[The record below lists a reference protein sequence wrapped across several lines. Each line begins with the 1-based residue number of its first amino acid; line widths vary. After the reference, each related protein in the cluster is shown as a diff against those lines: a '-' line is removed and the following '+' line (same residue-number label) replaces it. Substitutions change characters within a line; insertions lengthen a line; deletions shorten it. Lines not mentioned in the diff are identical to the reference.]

1 MLGSRKAQRTIGG
14 EEMKKDTLLN
24 AIIISL
30 SIIAGVSIIIA
41 AFMEGTINGFIAI
54 GCVSA
59 FYTLV
64 LCAYKDFSNYG

>member
-1 MLGSRKAQRTIGG
+1 MLGSRKTKRTIGG
-14 EEMKKDTLLN
+14 EEMKKKILLN

-30 SIIAGVSIIIA
+30 SVIAGVSIITA
-41 AFMEGTINGFIAI
+41 AFISGTFNGFIAI

-64 LCAYKDFSNYG
+64 LCAYKDISNYG

>member
-1 MLGSRKAQRTIGG
+1 
-14 EEMKKDTLLN
+14 MKKKTLLN

-30 SIIAGVSIIIA
+30 SIIAGISIITA
-41 AFMEGTINGFIAI
+41 AFICGTFNGFITI

-64 LCAYKDFSNYG
+64 LCAYKDLSKYD

>member
-1 MLGSRKAQRTIGG
+1 
-14 EEMKKDTLLN
+14 MKKKTFLN
-24 AIIISL
+24 TIIISL

-41 AFMEGTINGFIAI
+41 AFMEGTTNGFIAI

-64 LCAYKDFSNYG
+64 LSLTKI

>member
-1 MLGSRKAQRTIGG
+1 
-14 EEMKKDTLLN
+14 MKKNTLLN
-24 AIIISL
+24 AMIISL
-30 SIIAGVSIIIA
+30 LIISGVSIITA
-41 AFMEGTINGFIAI
+41 AFMKGGNNGFIAI